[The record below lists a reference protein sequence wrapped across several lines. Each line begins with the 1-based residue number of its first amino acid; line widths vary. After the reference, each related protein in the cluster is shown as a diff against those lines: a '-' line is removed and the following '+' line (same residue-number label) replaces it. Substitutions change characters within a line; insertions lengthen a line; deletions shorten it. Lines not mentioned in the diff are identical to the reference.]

1 MVLFP
6 FMTWSANATRLK
18 LNGSMCM
25 NVSVYYC
32 MYLYLFLLPYVCPYL
47 FEPVDDDGQIK
58 QQAFICIFCYYSCG
72 LEK

>member
-1 MVLFP
+1 MAVL
-6 FMTWSANATRLK
+6 MK
-18 LNGSMCM
+18 VCM

-58 QQAFICIFCYYSCG
+58 QQAFLFLFYYYSCG